1 MDYKKLMQQYYGTQD
16 TLIGGH
22 TWDGKGKGKKPEA

>member
-1 MDYKKLMQQYYGTQD
+1 MQQYYGTQV

-22 TWDGKGKGKKPEA
+22 TWDGKGKGKKPEAWI